1 MTLNASRDTGAFM
14 SIPQSPPRFS
24 TGSLR
29 RLSQIIPSRKVT
41 RSTNRSIHL
50 LLSAVAVLLPAAASA
65 QSTSYTQTNIISD
78 GSVQAQHSD
87 PTLINPWGIS
97 IGPQFWINTAGTG
110 MSLVEGAGGN
120 EFFSVTIP
128 PANPATTGHGL
139 PAGTV
144 YNPDTSVFNIPGKG
158 SASFLF
164 GTLDGTISAWNT
176 TTPQAVIVANNSTAN
191 ASYTDIALVKN
202 NTSTF
207 LLAANFT
214 GGTVDV
220 FDSNFA
226 ASHLAGS
233 FADPSLPAGFKP
245 FGIHTI
251 GNNVYVTYA
260 QLNDQGRENVGAGL
274 GYVNQFDLNGN
285 FVKRAI
291 AQGNLNAP
299 WGMALAP
306 QGFGSLGG
314 SLLVGNFGDGVIN
327 AYDPTSFA
335 LKGQITGSNGA
346 PLANSGLWE
355 IVFGAGT
362 TTGGTADTA
371 GDPNT
376 LYFSAGINGER
387 GGLFGSI
394 TAAAPAGA
402 GDFTITSSTPTV
414 SVKAG
419 QAGNLSLNLSAVNG
433 FSGTVTLSCSG
444 LPSGDSCGFTPAS
457 VNVGGTTPV
466 MVGLAIATAAVTPT
480 PPPPT
485 GYTASLERHS
495 GVVLAGFLPLG
506 LLGFAGLRRRS
517 ALLRGSVLACVC
529 MLAIGTLSGCSSGT
543 TASQPSTT
551 PPPAPTSSQLTI
563 TATSGTLSHT
573 VSVGLTTN

>member
-1 MTLNASRDTGAFM
+1 M
-14 SIPQSPPRFS
+14 S
-24 TGSLR
+24 
-29 RLSQIIPSRKVT
+29 
-41 RSTNRSIHL
+41 L
-50 LLSAVAVLLPAAASA
+50 LLSAVTILLPAAASA

-110 MSLVEGAGGN
+110 MSLVEGSAGN

-128 PANPATTGHGL
+128 AANPATSGHGS

-144 YNPDTSVFNIPGKG
+144 YNPDTNVFNIPNKG

-176 TTPQAVIVANNSTAN
+176 ATPQAVIVANNSTAN

-202 NTSTF
+202 NTGTF
-207 LLAANFT
+207 LLAANFN

-260 QLNDQGRENVGAGL
+260 QINDQGRETVGAGL

-285 FVKRAI
+285 FVTRAI

-314 SLLVGNFGDGVIN
+314 TLLVGNFGDGVIN
-327 AYDPTSFA
+327 AYDPTNFA
-335 LKGQITGSNGA
+335 LKGQITGSDGT

-394 TAAAPAGA
+394 KVAAPAGA
-402 GDFTITSSTPTV
+402 GDFTLTSSTPTV
-414 SVKAG
+414 SITNG
-419 QAGNLSLNLSAVNG
+419 QIGNLSLNLSATNG

-444 LPSGDSCGFTPAS
+444 LPSGDSCGFNPAS
-457 VNVGGTTPV
+457 VSVGGTTPV
-466 MVGLAIATAAVTPT
+466 MVGLAITTAVGTPA

-485 GYTASLERHS
+485 GYTASLAKHR
-495 GVVLAGFLPLG
+495 GIVLAGFLPLG
-506 LLGFAGLRRRS
+506 LLSFAGLRRRS
-517 ALLRGSVLACVC
+517 ALLRGSVLAFAC

-543 TASQPSTT
+543 TAASQPPSNPT
-551 PPPAPTSSQLTI
+551 PTPATSQVTI
-563 TATSGTLSHT
+563 TATSGTLSHS
-573 VSVGLTTN
+573 VSVNLTTN